1 MQEQHSGD
9 DNDGASDD
17 ASSLARAEPLSILLV
32 EDEGI
37 VAQDLQE
44 TLIHLGYR
52 VVGVASEGVQAV
64 CMAEELQPNLIVM
77 DVGLQGEVDGIQAAR
92 MILERFHI
100 PVIFLTGHRDVETLQ
115 RAVRTGPLGYILKP
129 FQEVE
134 LRSAIEV
141 AIHKHRADVALR
153 EREEAL
159 RKNAELL
166 KSLSLVDELTQLN
179 NRRGFFELARQTL
192 KIAKR
197 EHYSMGLFFIDLNG
211 LKQINDNLGHLAGDE
226 ALRDAADMLRET
238 FRDSDIL
245 ARIGGDEFVA
255 LAHVTRD
262 TNALRQRLRDH

>member
-1 MQEQHSGD
+1 
-9 DNDGASDD
+9 
-17 ASSLARAEPLSILLV
+17 
-32 EDEGI
+32 
-37 VAQDLQE
+37 
-44 TLIHLGYR
+44 
-52 VVGVASEGVQAV
+52 
-64 CMAEELQPNLIVM
+64 
-77 DVGLQGEVDGIQAAR
+77 

-100 PVIFLTGHRDVETLQ
+100 PVIFLTGHRDIETLQ

-159 RKNAELL
+159 RRNAELL

-192 KIAKR
+192 KIARR

-211 LKQINDNLGHLAGDE
+211 LKSINDNLGHLVGDQ
-226 ALRDAADMLRET
+226 ALRDAADILRDT
-238 FRDSDIL
+238 FRDSDII

-262 TNALRQRLRDH
+262 TNALRQRLRDHLAMYNATRKQAFNLDVSIGTTVVNVTKDDDIEAMIARADAAMYEEKRAMTGKHKVIAN